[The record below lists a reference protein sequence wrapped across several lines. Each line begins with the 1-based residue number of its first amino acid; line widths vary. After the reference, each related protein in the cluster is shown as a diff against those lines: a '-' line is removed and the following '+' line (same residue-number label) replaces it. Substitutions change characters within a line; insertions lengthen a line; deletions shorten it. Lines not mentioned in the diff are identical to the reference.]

1 MKIYKL
7 SKRPL
12 ALIYMLL
19 AAILLLIRFALALVL
34 ELIEQFVPGYSGF
47 ADHYVLLPLWVIAA
61 LFAVLVLPFYF
72 FKARYTVS
80 DKEITAK
87 GGMIV
92 TSKQFMLTSAVK
104 SVTSIL
110 LPLGRLTGMNFIIL
124 NALGSRLVIP
134 FLNRRDAEEIAGLV
148 NSAIRSRSGA

>member
-7 SKRPL
+7 SKKPLVLLYVLLAAVLLLIEFALNMVL
-12 ALIYMLL
+12 ALID
-19 AAILLLIRFALALVL
+19 R
-34 ELIEQFVPGYSGF
+34 FVPGFHGF
-47 ADHYVLLPLWVIAA
+47 ADYYVLLPVWVTAS

-72 FKARYTVS
+72 HKAGYTVS

-87 GGMIV
+87 GGLIV
-92 TSKQFMLTSAVK
+92 TSKQFMLTSAVR
-104 SVTSIL
+104 SVTLIL

-134 FLNRRDAEEIAGLV
+134 FLNRRDAEEIAELV
-148 NSAIRSRSGA
+148 NNSIRSRRGE

>member
-7 SKRPL
+7 SKKPLVLLYVLLAAVLLLIEYALNMVL
-12 ALIYMLL
+12 ALID
-19 AAILLLIRFALALVL
+19 R
-34 ELIEQFVPGYSGF
+34 FVPGFHGF
-47 ADHYVLLPLWVIAA
+47 ADYYVLLPVWVMAS

-72 FKARYTVS
+72 HKAGYTVS

-87 GGMIV
+87 GGLIV
-92 TSKQFMLTSAVK
+92 TSKQFMLTSAVR
-104 SVTSIL
+104 SVTLIL

-134 FLNRRDAEEIAGLV
+134 FLNRRDAEEIAELV
-148 NSAIRSRSGA
+148 NNSIRSRRGE

>member
-7 SKRPL
+7 SKKPLVLLYVLLAAVLLLIEFALNMVL
-12 ALIYMLL
+12 ALID
-19 AAILLLIRFALALVL
+19 R
-34 ELIEQFVPGYSGF
+34 FVPDFHGF
-47 ADHYVLLPLWVIAA
+47 ADYYVLLPVWVMAS

-72 FKARYTVS
+72 HKAGYTVS

-87 GGMIV
+87 GGLIV
-92 TSKQFMLTSAVK
+92 TSKQFMLTSAVR
-104 SVTSIL
+104 SVTLIL

-134 FLNRRDAEEIAGLV
+134 FLNRRDAEEIAELV
-148 NSAIRSRSGA
+148 NNSIRSRRGE

>member
-7 SKRPL
+7 SKKPLVLLYVLLAAVLLLIEFALNMVL
-12 ALIYMLL
+12 ALID
-19 AAILLLIRFALALVL
+19 R
-34 ELIEQFVPGYSGF
+34 FVPGFHGF
-47 ADHYVLLPLWVIAA
+47 ADYYVLLPVWVMAS

-72 FKARYTVS
+72 HKAGYTVS

-87 GGMIV
+87 GGLIV
-92 TSKQFMLTSAVK
+92 TSKQFMLTSAVR
-104 SVTSIL
+104 SVTLIL

-134 FLNRRDAEEIAGLV
+134 FLNRRDAEEIAELV
-148 NSAIRSRSGA
+148 NNSIRSRRGE